1 MLRLFAVCV
10 NLRQQLFFVPILA
23 YYPIFSIVYLIS
35 ILHESNNMLICPCK
49 YDSRK
54 YVETIDTIDIKIEIG
69 IKQLSVHEYQ
79 LYIQREK

>member
-1 MLRLFAVCV
+1 
-10 NLRQQLFFVPILA
+10 
-23 YYPIFSIVYLIS
+23 
-35 ILHESNNMLICPCK
+35 MLICPCK